1 MNLEIKR
8 FQISKVGT
16 HTDSRGAKHFFS
28 SEKLQ
33 AVADEYNRRKAAKG
47 KSAPLFIGHPSMLKT
62 PPKPLGLVTE
72 LTFSDGKLYAEAYST
87 DELTD
92 LIRRGVYKHCLASFD
107 LLKGGGLKLNHVA
120 FLNNPAVKGMDALE
134 FDAGQAGYITFE
146 TEICQFSAPEYPSE
160 AHRLDA
166 YARAYMQEYPQADY
180 AAAVR
185 ACLHLT
191 NYR

>member
-16 HTDSRGAKHFFS
+16 HTDSGGAKHFFS

-92 LIRRGVYKHCLASFD
+92 LIRRGVYKHCLAGFD

-146 TEICQFSAPEYPSE
+146 TEICQFSEPEYPSE
-160 AHRLDA
+160 AH
-166 YARAYMQEYPQADY
+166 
-180 AAAVR
+180 
-185 ACLHLT
+185 
-191 NYR
+191 

>member
-16 HTDSRGAKHFFS
+16 HTDSRGTKHIFS

-47 KSAPLFIGHPSMLKT
+47 KSSPLFIGHPAAQKL
-62 PPKPLGLVTE
+62 PPKPLGLVDKLE
-72 LTFSDGKLYAEAYST
+72 FSDGKLYAEAYST

-92 LIRRGVYKHCLASFD
+92 LIRRGVYKHCSAGFN

-120 FLNNPAVKGMDALE
+120 F
-134 FDAGQAGYITFE
+134 
-146 TEICQFSAPEYPSE
+146 
-160 AHRLDA
+160 
-166 YARAYMQEYPQADY
+166 
-180 AAAVR
+180 
-185 ACLHLT
+185 
-191 NYR
+191 

>member
-8 FQISKVGT
+8 FQISRIGT
-16 HTDSRGAKHFFS
+16 HTDSCGFKHVFTS
-28 SEKLQ
+28 DKLQ
-33 AVADEYNRRKAAKG
+33 AVVDEYNRRKEAKG
-47 KSAPLFIGHPSMLKT
+47 KSAPLFIGHPAAQKL
-62 PPKPLGLVTE
+62 PPKPLGLVDKLE
-72 LTFSDGKLYAEAYST
+72 FSDGKLYAEAYST

-92 LIRRGVYKHCLASFD
+92 LIRRGVYKHCSAGFD

-120 FLNNPAVKGMDALE
+120 FLNHPAVKGMDALD

-166 YARAYMQEYPQADY
+166 YARAYMQEHP
-180 AAAVR
+180 
-185 ACLHLT
+185 
-191 NYR
+191 